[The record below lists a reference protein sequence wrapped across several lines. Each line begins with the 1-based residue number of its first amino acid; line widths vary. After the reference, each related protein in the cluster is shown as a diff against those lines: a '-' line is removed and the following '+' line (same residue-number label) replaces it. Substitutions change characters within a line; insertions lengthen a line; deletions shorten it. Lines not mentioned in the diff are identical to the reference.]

1 MKLHTI
7 VSRHISHYFVPE
19 FIDCFFSFS
28 FCLPDQKHSRTHSRT
43 HTHISQSRRVTIW
56 IHSVCFSEFVCVCG
70 GGDVHIHVGTHT
82 YMCAL
87 CYQLTFIMF
96 QKSPCLLSIPEERK
110 FSWQR
115 DCEGRA
121 ALHLYP
127 TVDSSDDNLKIIS
140 ACCIMLSLN
149 V

>member
-56 IHSVCFSEFVCVCG
+56 IHSVCFSEFVCVWG
-70 GGDVHIHVGTHT
+70 GMCT
-82 YMCAL
+82 YMWVCIHT
-87 CYQLTFIMF
+87 CVHYVINLTFIMF